1 MQAHAAART
10 GKALHRR
17 QRASEM
23 FVPRRDTT
31 ALGACIPPQMRD
43 RGTLPSRTQGRAFQ
57 LILKGP
63 ARHLSWTPSPTRAY
77 QLAPEG
83 FCLCEDAVG
92 TFCVPEHRRGARLL
106 TTKKA
111 AGGERFLGAASAS
124 LIRGVLHIDDS
135 LRQCLVDGNVSQVA
149 ERILQF
155 LQCRNEFLTP
165 SYCFLVGESV
175 GEELPRLTK
184 FFRASGERITALM

>member
-1 MQAHAAART
+1 MQAHAAARS

-23 FVPRRDTT
+23 FVPHRDTT
-31 ALGACIPPQMRD
+31 ALGACIPPQMRA
-43 RGTLPSRTQGRAFQ
+43 RGTLPSRTQGRAFHR
-57 LILKGP
+57 ILQGP
-63 ARHLSWTPSPTRAY
+63 ARHLSGTPTPTRAY

-106 TTKKA
+106 TTRKA

-124 LIRGVLHIDDS
+124 LTAGVLHIDGS
-135 LRQCLVDGNVSQVA
+135 LRQCLVDGNVIQVA

-155 LQCRNEFLTP
+155 LQLSGSSEWRRKHQKREKL
-165 SYCFLVGESV
+165 S
-175 GEELPRLTK
+175 LPT
-184 FFRASGERITALM
+184 TAL